1 MTLNELKLHDL
12 RCFDAVASKGSFQ
25 AAALALNRS
34 HPSVFAAVARLEHV
48 LKLTLL
54 DRSGYRVSLTEAGT
68 LFHARARLMLR
79 ELDHLHGYADQL
91 ASGEETVLR
100 VVLGDVCPRPSALR
114 LLGRFFAGHNRTR
127 LHLEYETIN
136 GPLERLLEG
145 HADLILHRAD
155 PSDPRLE
162 RVDLCTVEFVPVVAP
177 GFLSTASGLAIT
189 PERMRPY
196 TQCVIRDTARQPS
209 PDSYF
214 LVEGSQ
220 RCSVPDHQM
229 KKELILHGLAWG
241 HLPAWLIA
249 EELKD
254 GRLLSIAGEHLPG
267 RVETVAAIRRR
278 DRPHGPVAEVLWQ
291 HLRAQPMSITGEF

>member
-12 RCFDAVASKGSFQ
+12 RCFEAVASQGSFQ

-34 HPSVFAAVARLEHV
+34 HPSVFAAVARLEQV

-54 DRSGYRVSLTEAGT
+54 DRSGYRVSLTEAGA

-91 ASGEETVLR
+91 ASGEETILR

-114 LLGRFFAGHNRTR
+114 LLSRFFAGHNRTR

-136 GPLERLLEG
+136 GPLERLLDG
-145 HADLILHRAD
+145 NADLILHRAD

-162 RVDLCTVEFVPVVAP
+162 RIDLCAVEFVPVVGP
-177 GFLSTASGLAIT
+177 GFLSFAPGPAIT

-241 HLPAWLIA
+241 HLPAWLID

-267 RVETVAAIRRR
+267 RIETVAAIRRR
-278 DRPHGPVAEVLWQ
+278 DRLHGPVAEMLWQ
-291 HLRAQPMSITGEF
+291 HLRAQPASITSDV

>member
-1 MTLNELKLHDL
+1 MCCFQRSDHRLDASCSNHHLNTPLCNL
-12 RCFDAVASKGSFQ
+12 
-25 AAALALNRS
+25 
-34 HPSVFAAVARLEHV
+34 

-54 DRSGYRVSLTEAGT
+54 DRSGYRVSLTEEGA

-79 ELDHLHGYADQL
+79 ELDHLHDYADQL

-114 LLGRFFAGHNRTR
+114 LLGRFFAGHDRTR

-136 GPLERLLEG
+136 GPLERLLDG
-145 HADLILHRAD
+145 HAELILHRAD

-162 RVDLCTVEFVPVVAP
+162 RVDLCVVEVVPVVAP
-177 GFLSTASGLAIT
+177 GFLPFVPGPAIT
-189 PERMRPY
+189 PEQMRPY

-241 HLPAWLIA
+241 HLPAWLVA
-249 EELKD
+249 EELAD

-278 DRPHGPVAEVLWQ
+278 DRLHGPVAEALWQ
-291 HLRAQPMSITGEF
+291 HLHTRLASMTSEF